1 MIGVHFCWCVVLQAE
16 NAIDRMDWMDK
27 ITGVIA
33 SLLNNQVPE
42 QVACGN
48 LFYCCGSLNACG
60 NLGWDLLKLMTTMSQ
75 RQWIICTICEK
86 VE

>member
-1 MIGVHFCWCVVLQAE
+1 MFDADVSSFCMCIQAE

-42 QVACGN
+42 QVGRHSSEEHNSSALRVNN
-48 LFYCCGSLNACG
+48 L
-60 NLGWDLLKLMTTMSQ
+60 M
-75 RQWIICTICEK
+75 
-86 VE
+86 

>member
-1 MIGVHFCWCVVLQAE
+1 MSVQAE

-42 QVACGN
+42 QVGRHYSEEHSSA
-48 LFYCCGSLNACG
+48 S
-60 NLGWDLLKLMTTMSQ
+60 
-75 RQWIICTICEK
+75 RVICID
-86 VE
+86 V

>member
-1 MIGVHFCWCVVLQAE
+1 MSIQAE

-42 QVACGN
+42 QVRKAVQIDYSAAVNGVKLCVLIIIEILSPLACLQFAGRM
-48 LFYCCGSLNACG
+48 G
-60 NLGWDLLKLMTTMSQ
+60 LLRRSTGF
-75 RQWIICTICEK
+75 
-86 VE
+86 V